1 MGVLRDSAARSS
13 NRHTMDFQE
22 ATEDTGRNIL
32 TRIEDHPRQRARS
45 LLHCLTVS
53 VQSLLSR
60 SRPKNLT
67 FVFDTSE
74 GSTPRFH
81 PDWRPNNRGAMRPT
95 CSSLITIVDTRDSRV
110 VLFLSVLPKSFDI
123 NMPYF
128 LSGERLLMSHS
139 SRPRV

>member
-32 TRIEDHPRQRARS
+32 TRIEDHPRQPARS

-53 VQSLLSR
+53 AQSLLSR
-60 SRPKNLT
+60 NRPKNLT

-74 GSTPRFH
+74 GGTPRFH
-81 PDWRPNNRGAMRPT
+81 PDWRPNNRGAM
-95 CSSLITIVDTRDSRV
+95 RV